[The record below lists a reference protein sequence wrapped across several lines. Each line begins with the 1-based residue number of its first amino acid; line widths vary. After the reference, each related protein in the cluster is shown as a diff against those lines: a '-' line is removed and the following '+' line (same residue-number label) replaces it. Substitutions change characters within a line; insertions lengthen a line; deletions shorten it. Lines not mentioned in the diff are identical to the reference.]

1 MPLKPHL
8 PFVLPDPALFAGTRL
23 GVVGNLNRDLKTSPL
38 RAGAHLFEDGETTVT
53 AIHETVGGGAA
64 NSACSAAALGARV
77 AFLGKVGADA
87 LGERLEAV
95 LRRQGI
101 ATHLV
106 HDATVATGTTVN
118 LNYASGQRH
127 FISALPNN
135 AALRVEELDLG
146 VLTGCDHL
154 LRADVW
160 FSEALLFGGNA
171 VLFAAAQAAGTAI
184 SLDLNWDPQWGVAAA
199 AVVQERKAAVR
210 ALLPLVTLAHG
221 NVRELCAFSD
231 APDLRSA
238 LGRLEAWGVGAVVVH
253 LGAEGAGY
261 YSQGQLTVAEPAP
274 PERIVQSTGS
284 GDVLSVCMMLLHT
297 QTQITM
303 LERLHL
309 ANGIVAAFMA
319 GQCQFIPALAD

>member
-1 MPLKPHL
+1 MPLKPQP
-8 PFVLPDPALFAGTRL
+8 PFALPDPALFSRTRL
-23 GVVGNLNRDLKTSPL
+23 GVVGNLNRDIKTAPL
-38 RAGAHLFEDGETTVT
+38 RAGVHLFEDGETSVA

-64 NSACSAAALGARV
+64 NSACTAAALGATV

-106 HDATVATGTTVN
+106 RDATVATGTTVN
-118 LNYASGQRH
+118 LNYESGQRH

-146 VLTGCDHL
+146 VLSGCDHL

-160 FSEALLFGGNA
+160 FSEPLLFGGNA
-171 VLFAAAQAAGTAI
+171 LLFAAARAAGTAI
-184 SLDLNWDPQWGVAAA
+184 SLDLNWDPQWGVASAA
-199 AVVQERKAAVR
+199 TVQRRKAAVR

-221 NVRELCAFSD
+221 NARELCAFSE
-231 APDLRSA
+231 APDLAAA
-238 LGRLEAWGVGAVVVH
+238 LERLEAWGVEAVVVH
-253 LGAEGAGY
+253 LGAAGAGY
-261 YSQGQLTVAEPAP
+261 YHQGQLVVAAPAP
-274 PERIVQSTGS
+274 VERVVCSTGS

-297 QTQITM
+297 QTQISM
-303 LERLHL
+303 LERLRL
-309 ANGIVAAFMA
+309 ANRIVAAFMA
-319 GQCQFIPALAD
+319 GQCPFIPSLGA